1 MPLHRGAKVPAS
13 LWVVDGVGSCGAHTP
28 GDPET
33 MERGLC
39 LEALPRADSQ
49 LLTLVTLKARRY
61 LGQAVRGTAG
71 PNALRA
77 FSATAL
83 ARSARLAAATG
94 LERLLSPLPTV
105 PRQGHFPVEEAS
117 LCPGQSRADKSRPF
131 LAQVDLQYFI
141 FQRCPWL
148 RDVKVSLAGTARPC

>member
-13 LWVVDGVGSCGAHTP
+13 PRVVDGVGSCGAHTP

-49 LLTLVTLKARRY
+49 
-61 LGQAVRGTAG
+61 GTAG
-71 PNALRA
+71 PNAPRA

-148 RDVKVSLAGTARPC
+148 RDVKVSLAEMARPC